1 MQRRLSF
8 ALLLLAIIVVVLVL
22 EALEPGDYGIT
33 YSGAS
38 PLNTLWDGTS
48 VFVHV
53 LSQEGD
59 VVIVKDWG
67 QAKNIEVN
75 GYGCTL
81 LFFISPEK
89 SYSSRDLSTIRD
101 IFGKRNVA
109 VIVLDE
115 GDYGN
120 QILKAIGA
128 PVKIQAFRYIGGLSN
143 SSIVYGYVNISS
155 KVIYLAYAF
164 VSPVVLQGGS
174 ECYEIAHVQNYTV
187 GVLCRAN
194 DKSIIVFGDGSIAI
208 NAALQDPNPLNPYRQ
223 LLALLINVVCKNSSS
238 RLFLVDAS
246 SYGTRL
252 MTLEELTSVYGLQK
266 ALSLYINPVR
276 YLHYTFY
283 SLPESIT
290 SIVFSITCFALAL
303 FLVMRYAKKFS
314 KGAISRRIVEEV
326 LPKTLVEVLK
336 NICLEDFACRRT
348 IPCISKTKL
357 SYDCIKKVIKFAEEN
372 KQFRKEL
379 LSAF

>member
-1 MQRRLSF
+1 MQKRLSF
-8 ALLLLAIIVVVLVL
+8 ALLLLALIVVVLVL

-59 VVIVKDWG
+59 VVIVKDWNR
-67 QAKNIEVN
+67 AKNIEVN

-81 LFFISPEK
+81 LFFISLEK

-155 KVIYLAYAF
+155 KAIYLAYAF
-164 VSPVVLQGGS
+164 VSPVVLQGG
-174 ECYEIAHVQNYTV
+174 
-187 GVLCRAN
+187 
-194 DKSIIVFGDGSIAI
+194 
-208 NAALQDPNPLNPYRQ
+208 
-223 LLALLINVVCKNSSS
+223 
-238 RLFLVDAS
+238 
-246 SYGTRL
+246 
-252 MTLEELTSVYGLQK
+252 
-266 ALSLYINPVR
+266 
-276 YLHYTFY
+276 
-283 SLPESIT
+283 
-290 SIVFSITCFALAL
+290 
-303 FLVMRYAKKFS
+303 
-314 KGAISRRIVEEV
+314 
-326 LPKTLVEVLK
+326 
-336 NICLEDFACRRT
+336 
-348 IPCISKTKL
+348 
-357 SYDCIKKVIKFAEEN
+357 
-372 KQFRKEL
+372 
-379 LSAF
+379 